1 MSNLEDT
8 NKMSKVTDEM
18 LETFSDKKPEKTVV
32 EFDEDKVEEQVPEE
46 EKQTQPKK
54 KSFFLKGLGILLLIA
69 FAGAVIFGI

>member
-32 EFDEDKVEEQVPEE
+32 EFDEDKVEEQIPEE
-46 EKQTQPKK
+46 ENQAQPKK
-54 KSFFLKGLGILLLIA
+54 KSYFFKGLVLILLIA

>member
-32 EFDEDKVEEQVPEE
+32 EFDEDKVEEQVTEE
-46 EKQTQPKK
+46 QKEDKPKK
-54 KSFFLKGLGILLLIA
+54 KSFFLKGLGITLLIV
-69 FAGAVIFGI
+69 FAGIVIFGI

>member
-32 EFDEDKVEEQVPEE
+32 EFDEDKVEEQIPEE
-46 EKQTQPKK
+46 ETQDKPKRK
-54 KSFFLKGLGILLLIA
+54 GLFLKLVIIILLIA
-69 FAGAVIFGI
+69 FLGVSIFGI